1 MAVFESQNTAASSQ
15 RFSRLGWNADET
27 TFYYISAL
35 KKGIVGVDGALYL
48 NPGQLST
55 KRSNAKVHTDM
66 KHLCDDQG
74 LLTGLGKAWALAN
87 LHFLEELPV
96 AKPKPEEEGRGVD
109 AASEV
114 ASPDAAGSDH
124 GRPAGGAGS
133 AAAAA
138 SADKADGAAS
148 ADGAAAADGV
158 VHVDVRA
165 VTALDAAP
173 AATGAA
179 GSPGPPAG
187 AGSAAAAAGAAA
199 ADGTAP
205 ADGSLDDQ
213 VEDQMGMEGE
223 EASADSLNSTHDI
236 AELKAKLQA
245 AELYTSELVEANK
258 ALTAELL
265 AAKARVSELSLENA
279 EALET
284 IQSYTNSNRAAR
296 HASNPKRAREDDS
309 EAAANTPAASSNS
322 KCDRTRAD
330 AATSGGFSFG
340 AAAAP
345 APAHA
350 PFGLLTEF
358 QINIRHASGLNFPI
372 AIKADS
378 LVQDLEECI
387 VLVLASIDKEISELA
402 ASRGMKLVYK
412 GVELIHK
419 FNSLDCYISRAVLDD
434 IVVDLFVLKGKVI
447 LTS

>member
-1 MAVFESQNTAASSQ
+1 
-15 RFSRLGWNADET
+15 
-27 TFYYISAL
+27 
-35 KKGIVGVDGALYL
+35 
-48 NPGQLST
+48 
-55 KRSNAKVHTDM
+55 
-66 KHLCDDQG
+66 
-74 LLTGLGKAWALAN
+74 
-87 LHFLEELPV
+87 
-96 AKPKPEEEGRGVD
+96 
-109 AASEV
+109 
-114 ASPDAAGSDH
+114 
-124 GRPAGGAGS
+124 
-133 AAAAA
+133 
-138 SADKADGAAS
+138 
-148 ADGAAAADGV
+148 
-158 VHVDVRA
+158 
-165 VTALDAAP
+165 
-173 AATGAA
+173 
-179 GSPGPPAG
+179 
-187 AGSAAAAAGAAA
+187 
-199 ADGTAP
+199 
-205 ADGSLDDQ
+205 
-213 VEDQMGMEGE
+213 MEGE
-223 EASADSLNSTHDI
+223 EASADSLSSTHDI

-245 AELYTSELVEANK
+245 AELYTSKLVEANK

-378 LVQDLEECI
+378 LVQDLEERI

-419 FNSLDCYISRAVLDD
+419 FNSLDCYISRAVSDD